1 MNKMSPVVHFELP
14 ASDRGRMTKFY
25 ERAFGWRTQQLG
37 PDMGNYVVVSTTETD
52 DKNRSKTPGAINGG
66 FFQKSED
73 NQLPSVVIG
82 VDDIKQAIKDVKA
95 AGGKVI
101 GGQKRD
107 GQPDEIPGVGFYASF
122 VDTEGNRVGM
132 LQPSRM

>member
-1 MNKMSPVVHFELP
+1 MNKMNPVVHFELP
-14 ASDRGRMTKFY
+14 ASDRGRMSKFY
-25 ERAFGWRTQQLG
+25 EKAFGWRTQQLG

-52 DKNRSKTPGAINGG
+52 DKNRPKAPGAINGG

-82 VDDIKQAIKDVKA
+82 VDDIRQAIKDVRA

-101 GGQKRD
+101 GGHNKD
-107 GQPDEIPGVGFYASF
+107 GEPDQIPGVGLYASF
-122 VDTEGNRVGM
+122 VDTEGNRVGI
-132 LQPSRM
+132 LQPAGM